1 MARFSLLSAARGRA
15 RTAGALAAA
24 LVLAGTLTACG
35 SDTPAAPGSTGASGA
50 TDPGAFPVTI
60 EHKYG
65 STTIEKAPQ
74 RVVTVGLTEQDSL
87 LALGVVPV
95 GTTDWL
101 GNFPGAIAP
110 WAKAKLGNA
119 PLPTVLKDA
128 DGPQFEKIAALKPD
142 LIIGLYSALTQEQY
156 TTLSKIAPTIA
167 QPKQYNDYGIPWQ
180 ETTKTVGKAVG
191 KAKEADALVTG
202 VEDQFA
208 KARAAHPEFAGKSA
222 LMATQYDGY
231 FVYGSEDPRSR
242 ILTSLGFK
250 LPPNLDQ
257 LIGDKFG
264 ANISAERTDLLNVD
278 ALVWIVDTIP
288 GGQATLAKDK
298 LYSGLNVAKQKREV
312 FIEDPSTD
320 GSATSF
326 VSVLSLP
333 YTLERIVPQLTAAVD
348 GNPATDVKPAA

>member
-1 MARFSLLSAARGRA
+1 MARFSFLSPGR
-15 RTAGALAAA
+15 RRSRIAGALASAI
-24 LVLAGTLTACG
+24 VLAGALTACG
-35 SDTPAAPGSTGASGA
+35 SASPSDTESPSAAGS

-65 STTIEKAPQ
+65 STTIEKAP
-74 RVVTVGLTEQDSL
+74 RRIVTVGLTEQDAL

-110 WAKAKLGNA
+110 WAKPKLGNA
-119 PLPTVLKDA
+119 PLPTVLKDT

-167 QPKQYNDYGIPWQ
+167 QPKQYSDYGIPWQ
-180 ETTKTVGKAVG
+180 EETETVGKAVG
-191 KAKEADALVTG
+191 KAKEADALVKG

-208 KARAAHPEFAGKSA
+208 KAKAAHPEFAGKTA
-222 LMATQYDGY
+222 LMATQYEGY
-231 FVYGSEDPRSR
+231 FVYGTEDPRTR
-242 ILTSLGFK
+242 VLTSLGFK
-250 LPPNLDQ
+250 TPANLDQ
-257 LIGDKFG
+257 IIGDKFG
-264 ANISAERTDLLNVD
+264 ANISPERTDLLDVD
-278 ALVWIVDTIP
+278 ALVWIVDSLP
-288 GGQATLAKDK
+288 QGEAALAKDK

-312 FIEDPSTD
+312 FIADPSTY

-333 YTLERIVPQLTAAVD
+333 YTLERLVPQLSAAVD
-348 GNPATDVKPAA
+348 GNPATVVKPAT

>member
-1 MARFSLLSAARGRA
+1 MARYPLLSAVRGRV
-15 RTAGALAAA
+15 RIAGALVSA
-24 LVLAGTLTACG
+24 LVLAGALTACG
-35 SDTPAAPGSTGASGA
+35 SATPSGTGSPSAAGG

-74 RVVTVGLTEQDSL
+74 RIVTVGLTEQDAL

-110 WAKAKLGNA
+110 WAKPKLGNA
-119 PLPTVLKDA
+119 PLPTVLKDT

-156 TTLSKIAPTIA
+156 ATLSKIAPTIA

-180 ETTKTVGKAVG
+180 EETRTVGKAVG
-191 KAKEADALVTG
+191 KAKEADALVQG
-202 VEDQFA
+202 VEDEFTKA
-208 KARAAHPEFAGKSA
+208 KAAHPEFAGKTA
-222 LMATQYDGY
+222 LMATQYEGY
-231 FVYGSEDPRSR
+231 FVYGSEDPRTR

-250 LPPNLDQ
+250 TPPNLDQ
-257 LIGDKFG
+257 IIGDKFG
-264 ANISAERTDLLNVD
+264 ANISAERTDLLDVD
-278 ALVWIVDTIP
+278 ALVWIVDSLP
-288 GGQATLAKDK
+288 EGQATLAKDK

-312 FIEDPSTD
+312 FIEDPSTY

-348 GNPATDVKPAA
+348 GNPATEVKPAA